1 MSSRSRRTAGWT
13 LVGLLFVSV
22 AACAP
27 DATSQAIAS
36 FDPEEVQMLRDN
48 AKNEG
53 FEVDDS
59 LLLSTLRFRE
69 ECRVIG
75 SGLADLASGGD
86 ASQVADD
93 LGKAT
98 QLARED
104 GQNEMADSYV
114 AMIDEARLGDS
125 SRLQEFHASS
135 CADVQ

>member
-1 MSSRSRRTAGWT
+1 MRSRSRGVARWT
-13 LVGLLFVSV
+13 LVGVLFVSV
-22 AACAP
+22 AGCAP

-48 AKNEG
+48 AKDEG
-53 FEVDDS
+53 IDVDNA

-75 SGLADLASGGD
+75 SGLADLASGVD

-93 LGKAT
+93 LGRVT
-98 QLARED
+98 QIARDD
-104 GQNEMADSYV
+104 GQDEMADTYV
-114 AMIDEARLGDS
+114 AMIDEVRLGDS
-125 SRLQEFHASS
+125 SRLQEFHAGS